1 MSEPSP
7 AAVPSHNGPVDLTG
21 QVALVTGATS
31 GLGRRFA
38 TTLAAAG
45 ASVVATGRRS
55 DRLDE
60 LAAEIA
66 ADGGRCVGVPLDVTD
81 AAQLVTAVDA
91 AEAAFGLVTIL
102 VNNAGIPDAQ
112 RAHKMSV
119 ELVDA
124 VLDTNLR
131 GPYLLSCE
139 VARRL
144 IAAKAPGRIVNISS
158 IGGFYYQGG
167 GAALYSISKAA
178 ITRMTE
184 VLAVEWSR
192 NMINVN
198 GIAPGSFRSE
208 MMDGMMSRVGDF
220 TSMLPRK
227 RLGEP
232 DQLDSTLL
240 YLVSPASECVTGTI
254 VKVDDG
260 QGGR

>member
-1 MSEPSP
+1 
-7 AAVPSHNGPVDLTG
+7 VPDPTPNNGAVDLTG
-21 QVALVTGATS
+21 KVALVTGATS

-45 ASVVATGRRS
+45 ASVVAAGRRQ

-60 LAAEIA
+60 VSTEITAA
-66 ADGGRCVGVPLDVTD
+66 GGTCVGVPLDVTD
-81 AAQLVTAVDA
+81 AGQIVAAVDA
-91 AEAAFGLVTIL
+91 AEAAFGTVTIL
-102 VNNAGIPDAQ
+102 INNAGIPDAQ

-124 VLDTNLR
+124 VLGTNLR
-131 GPYLLSCE
+131 GPWLLATE

-144 IAAKAPGRIVNISS
+144 IAAKQPGRIVNVSS

-167 GAALYSISKAA
+167 GAALYSVSKAA
-178 ITRMTE
+178 INRMTE
-184 VLAVEWSR
+184 VLAVEWAR
-192 NMINVN
+192 NEINVN
-198 GIAPGSFRSE
+198 AIAPGSFESE
-208 MMDGMMSRVGDF
+208 MMAGMIERVGDF
-220 TSMLPRK
+220 TPMLPRK
-227 RLGEP
+227 RLGQP
-232 DQLDSTLL
+232 SQLDSTLL